1 MRGFQEILDIL
12 AKEHNTTPEDVLAE
26 MQRALDEA
34 YDHRTPETQ
43 SMWDQLT
50 FPTGRPTAETFV
62 QQMAELLKK
71 KDHHH
76 PWGRP
81 RPPHHCRGPVCARG
95 RTFSLHLSPPTPET
109 EGSPEQIIVD
119 CLVGKFPRMAG
130 RSWAVK
136 EAVSRWPS
144 RRKSGP
150 STQGRSKVSSSPS
163 RAVRPPSTSSVRR
176 ACCRRTDQV
185 S

>member
-1 MRGFQEILDIL
+1 MRGFQEILVIL

-43 SMWDQLT
+43 AMWDQLT

-76 PWGRP
+76 P
-81 RPPHHCRGPVCARG
+81 
-95 RTFSLHLSPPTPET
+95 
-109 EGSPEQIIVD
+109 
-119 CLVGKFPRMAG
+119 
-130 RSWAVK
+130 
-136 EAVSRWPS
+136 
-144 RRKSGP
+144 
-150 STQGRSKVSSSPS
+150 
-163 RAVRPPSTSSVRR
+163 
-176 ACCRRTDQV
+176 
-185 S
+185 

>member
-1 MRGFQEILDIL
+1 M
-12 AKEHNTTPEDVLAE
+12 AE

-76 PWGRP
+76 P
-81 RPPHHCRGPVCARG
+81 
-95 RTFSLHLSPPTPET
+95 
-109 EGSPEQIIVD
+109 
-119 CLVGKFPRMAG
+119 
-130 RSWAVK
+130 
-136 EAVSRWPS
+136 
-144 RRKSGP
+144 
-150 STQGRSKVSSSPS
+150 
-163 RAVRPPSTSSVRR
+163 
-176 ACCRRTDQV
+176 
-185 S
+185 

>member
-62 QQMAELLKK
+62 QK
-71 KDHHH
+71 
-76 PWGRP
+76 W
-81 RPPHHCRGPVCARG
+81 
-95 RTFSLHLSPPTPET
+95 
-109 EGSPEQIIVD
+109 
-119 CLVGKFPRMAG
+119 
-130 RSWAVK
+130 RSY
-136 EAVSRWPS
+136 
-144 RRKSGP
+144 
-150 STQGRSKVSSSPS
+150 
-163 RAVRPPSTSSVRR
+163 
-176 ACCRRTDQV
+176 
-185 S
+185 

>member
-50 FPTGRPTAETFV
+50 GRPTAETFV

-76 PWGRP
+76 P
-81 RPPHHCRGPVCARG
+81 
-95 RTFSLHLSPPTPET
+95 
-109 EGSPEQIIVD
+109 
-119 CLVGKFPRMAG
+119 
-130 RSWAVK
+130 
-136 EAVSRWPS
+136 
-144 RRKSGP
+144 
-150 STQGRSKVSSSPS
+150 
-163 RAVRPPSTSSVRR
+163 
-176 ACCRRTDQV
+176 
-185 S
+185 

>member
-43 SMWDQLT
+43 SLWDQLT

-76 PWGRP
+76 P
-81 RPPHHCRGPVCARG
+81 
-95 RTFSLHLSPPTPET
+95 
-109 EGSPEQIIVD
+109 
-119 CLVGKFPRMAG
+119 
-130 RSWAVK
+130 
-136 EAVSRWPS
+136 
-144 RRKSGP
+144 
-150 STQGRSKVSSSPS
+150 
-163 RAVRPPSTSSVRR
+163 
-176 ACCRRTDQV
+176 
-185 S
+185 